1 MSTSEIAIDLFGFRG
16 VRGSAAD
23 DETAEKVA
31 GEETIDV
38 AATADNGP
46 EERAA
51 ADDDEPTK
59 GGSCR

>member
-1 MSTSEIAIDLFGFRG
+1 MSTPEIVDDPLGFRG
-16 VRGSAAD
+16 VRGSAAG
-23 DETAEKVA
+23 DETAEAKAA

-46 EERAA
+46 EERT
-51 ADDDEPTK
+51 DDDEPTK